1 MAKHQL
7 KREQLTEL
15 LLQALETELGGVQVY
30 ENAVKDA
37 RNEDLKEE
45 WEKYLDQTREHVEIV
60 TELCQSLG
68 VDPQQESPGRL
79 VVRGLGEALVKAMQA
94 ARAAGATA
102 AELVACECVTLAE
115 TKDHGNWE
123 LLAEAAKVATGEEK
137 AALQEAVDQVED
149 QEDEHLYHTAG
160 WTREL
165 WMESLGLEAILPP
178 PEERKQVKTAIG
190 AARAKQQRAEM

>member
-30 ENAVKDA
+30 ENAVKNA

-94 ARAAGATA
+94 ARRARSSSARRCSACGRRACLHARRFAGAISRYSPSARRRCTSP
-102 AELVACECVTLAE
+102 
-115 TKDHGNWE
+115 
-123 LLAEAAKVATGEEK
+123 
-137 AALQEAVDQVED
+137 
-149 QEDEHLYHTAG
+149 
-160 WTREL
+160 R
-165 WMESLGLEAILPP
+165 
-178 PEERKQVKTAIG
+178 
-190 AARAKQQRAEM
+190 ARARERVRSRPMGGRSLRSRRPRRRRSRRCRDRCSR